1 VSNLSGSSE
10 QHVLKDCTTHALEAR
25 AALNRASTIFQ
36 QLPRPQA
43 LNEQE
48 MHQIVATALKK
59 AAAEVFAILC
69 SSSLAV
75 DSRVPQVPAR
85 H

>member
-1 VSNLSGSSE
+1 VSTPAESAE
-10 QHVLKDCTTHALEAR
+10 QHVLKNCTTHALEAR

-36 QLPRPQA
+36 QLPHPEA
-43 LNEQE
+43 LDEQE
-48 MHQIVATALKK
+48 MHQKVATALKR

-75 DSRVPQVPAR
+75 DTRVPQVPAR

>member
-1 VSNLSGSSE
+1 VSNLAESSE
-10 QHVLKDCTTHALEAR
+10 QHVLKVCATHALEAR
-25 AALNRASTIFQ
+25 AALKRASTIFQ
-36 QLPRPQA
+36 QLPRQQT
-43 LNEQE
+43 LGEQE
-48 MHQIVATALKK
+48 MYQIVATALKR

>member
-1 VSNLSGSSE
+1 MSHLAESSE
-10 QHVLKDCTTHALEAR
+10 QHVLNDCTTHALEAR
-25 AALNRASTIFQ
+25 AALNRASTLFQ

-43 LNEQE
+43 LDETE
-48 MHQIVATALKK
+48 MHQIIATALKR
-59 AAAEVFAILC
+59 AAAEVFAILI

-75 DSRVPQVPAR
+75 DSRVPQVLAR